1 MGAHLTVLGEEA
13 KVEGEVEVGHRL
25 VEETGVASLVAGHE
39 GEDLGSDGGSLL
51 QAAAELLVEEETGEL
66 GGAGA
71 LEELDEDA
79 ALLTGDAVG
88 GLLEGVVADE
98 VLLVEVILELA
109 EDRDELR
116 LVEVGVDLLA
126 EELLHLVEVGG
137 VEAGGEEVLGGSLLD
152 AVASELDA
160 GLRVDLGGGANLDGR
175 ALRRLARS
183 GGGEA
188 GGGFAGAHGELRGD
202 AGRHGGGGH
211 GGGHGVWLEEF
222 D

>member
-1 MGAHLTVLGEEA
+1 MKSDIALLRKPA
-13 KVEGEVEVGHRL
+13 WR
-25 VEETGVASLVAGHE
+25 ASSRGHE

-98 VLLVEVILELA
+98 VLLVEVLLELA

-116 LVEVGVDLLA
+116 LVEVGVDLLV

-137 VEAGGEEVLGGSLLD
+137 VEAGVRRFSEAASLMPSRVSLMPVSSSTLVEARTWTD
-152 AVASELDA
+152 ARFA
-160 GLRVDLGGGANLDGR
+160 
-175 ALRRLARS
+175 ALRA
-183 GGGEA
+183 
-188 GGGFAGAHGELRGD
+188 AGAERRAEDLPERMESF
-202 AGRHGGGGH
+202 AETRAPRRRRT
-211 GGGHGVWLEEF
+211 
-222 D
+222 